1 LSLRKLLFAAAL
13 AAAVA
18 PAVSRADTLAPVA
31 IGGSLVLSQGWFSTV
46 PGQSPTT
53 VTGNGINDGTAPVAI
68 SNVTGNGPG
77 TYIFSQTFI
86 NPNGSFPAANQINGQ
101 NYGFIASYVVDL
113 PSAMASSFVFSLGMT
128 STTGLEN
135 LTARLYAYNAVIN
148 STAIQNLT
156 VGNPGPPANG
166 GLILG
171 WSASSNGTLA
181 STQLPQT
188 TVGAGWYV
196 LQLAG
201 IETGSS
207 NGTYSGQLD
216 VTPVAPVPIPATLP
230 LLLSGCAGL
239 VALIRR
245 RRAA

>member
-1 LSLRKLLFAAAL
+1 LLLRSFALAFVVALALPVAAL
-13 AAAVA
+13 A
-18 PAVSRADTLAPVA
+18 DTLVPIS
-31 IGGSLVLSQGWFSTV
+31 IGGNLVLSQGWFSTA
-46 PGQSPTT
+46 PGQIPTT
-53 VTGNGINDGTAPVAI
+53 AAGNGVNDGTSPI
-68 SNVTGNGPG
+68 SVSDVVGNGPG
-77 TYIFSQTFI
+77 TYLFSQTFM
-86 NPNGSFPAANQINGQ
+86 NPNGSFAAANQINGQ

-113 PSAMASSFVFSLGMT
+113 PASMASTFVFSLGMT

-135 LTARLYAYNAVIN
+135 LTARLYAYNAVVN
-148 STAIQNLT
+148 GTLIQNLT
-156 VGNPGPPANG
+156 VGNPGPPPNG

-171 WSASSNGTLA
+171 WSASSNGTIA

-216 VTPVAPVPIPATLP
+216 VTPVSAVPLPATLP
-230 LLLSGCAGL
+230 LLFSGCAGL
-239 VALIRR
+239 IALMRR
-245 RRAA
+245 RRV